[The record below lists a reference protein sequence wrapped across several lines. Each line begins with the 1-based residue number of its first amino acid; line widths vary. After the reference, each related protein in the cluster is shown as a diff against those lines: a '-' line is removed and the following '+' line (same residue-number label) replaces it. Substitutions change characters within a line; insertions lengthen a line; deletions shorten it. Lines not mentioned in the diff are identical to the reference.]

1 MELGQFAILK
11 TLLTEIRDLL
21 KEQQQ
26 PSSNKQ
32 LLLDSVQKFSSNI
45 DDNRCSC
52 GNLPHELCA
61 RPDCIRRI
69 GINNNNLL

>member
-21 KEQQQ
+21 KEQQ

-45 DDNRCSC
+45 DENSCSC
-52 GNLPHELCA
+52 GNLPNELCA

>member
-1 MELGQFAILK
+1 MELGQFAVIK
-11 TLLTEIRDLL
+11 NLLTEIRDLL
-21 KEQQQ
+21 KEQQ

-45 DDNRCSC
+45 DENRCSC
-52 GNLPHELCA
+52 GNLPNELCA

>member
-1 MELGQFAILK
+1 MELGQFAVIK
-11 TLLTEIRDLL
+11 NLLTEIRDLL
-21 KEQQQ
+21 KEQQ

-32 LLLDSVQKFSSNI
+32 LLLDSVQRFSSDI
-45 DDNRCSC
+45 DENRCSC
-52 GNLPHELCA
+52 GNLPNELCA